1 MGESLILGER
11 LSRFRLIFWD
21 FDGVIKESVAIKT
34 EAFGQ
39 LFSPFGADV
48 AERVRLHHETNGGMS
63 RFEKMPVYLAWAGLP
78 VTELLVED
86 YIHRFSQAVL
96 SRVVAA
102 PWVPGVEHIL
112 RGNPY
117 QQEFVLV
124 TATPQ
129 GEIEE
134 ILAEIKLRP
143 CFSDVFGAPTRKGD
157 AIQQVLRRR
166 DVLSSDSLMI
176 GDATADMNAA
186 LENDVPFLLRRHHD
200 NRGVFSHYNGAF
212 VEDFV
217 GL

>member
-1 MGESLILGER
+1 MGER
-11 LSRFRLIFWD
+11 LSGFRLIFWD

-34 EAFGQ
+34 EAFVQ
-39 LFSPFGADV
+39 LFFPFGAEV
-48 AERVRLHHETNGGMS
+48 AERVCLHHEANGGMS

-78 VTELLVED
+78 VTEQLVED
-86 YIHRFSQAVL
+86 YIHRFSRAVL

-112 RGNPY
+112 RSNPY

-134 ILAEIKLRP
+134 ILAAIRLRP

-200 NRGVFSHYNGAF
+200 NRGVFSNYNGAF

>member
-34 EAFGQ
+34 EAFVQ
-39 LFSPFGADV
+39 LFFPFGAEV
-48 AERVRLHHETNGGMS
+48 AERVRLHHEANGGMS
-63 RFEKMPVYLAWAGLP
+63 RFEKIPVYLAWAGLP
-78 VTELLVED
+78 VTEQLVED
-86 YIHRFSQAVL
+86 YIHRFSHAVL

-112 RGNPY
+112 RSNPY
-117 QQEFVLV
+117 QQQFVLV

-134 ILAEIKLRP
+134 ILAAINLRP

-157 AIQQVLRRR
+157 AIQQVLRHR

>member
-1 MGESLILGER
+1 LGESLILGEI

-48 AERVRLHHETNGGMS
+48 VESVRLHHEANGGMS
-63 RFEKMPVYLAWAGLP
+63 RFEKVPVYLAWAGLP
-78 VTELLVED
+78 VTEQLVED
-86 YIHRFSQAVL
+86 YIRQFSKAVL

-112 RGNPY
+112 RSNPY

-134 ILAEIKLRP
+134 ILAAINLRP

-157 AIQQVLRRR
+157 AILQSLHRR
-166 DVLSSDSLMI
+166 DVLSSDCLMI
-176 GDATADMNAA
+176 GDASADMNAA
-186 LENDVPFLLRRHHD
+186 LENDVPFLLRLHHD
-200 NRGVFSHYNGAF
+200 NRAVFSHYSGAF